1 MGETIGSSSNR
12 IRCAPPSAHGLYSW
26 RGYQRLVAVQQISY
40 FQHFGG
46 SAMEYSLAESM
57 LFNKTLDV

>member
-1 MGETIGSSSNR
+1 MVLHLTESGVHHPRLTVFI
-12 IRCAPPSAHGLYSW
+12 HG
-26 RGYQRLVAVQQISY
+26 GGCQRLVAVQQISY